1 MRLSI
6 ILPVRNEEEIIE
18 KTIKNILFYLKGNTF
33 KYEIIVVLNGCVD
46 DTEHK
51 VKALQVRNKSKIII
65 LKSQPGYG
73 YALKKGL
80 KTARG
85 KYITIFNVD
94 FYDLRMLDLI
104 KVDLYGKDLV
114 IGSKM
119 AHWSSDK
126 RPFARRLVSF
136 MFNLYLKIFYSF
148 KGSDTHGL
156 KIMKKEVVN
165 GILKKCKTYGGIFDT
180 EFVLR
185 SQREGYRIIDVPVDI
200 CEVRKAR
207 FSNRLFS
214 TPKDIYKLYSA
225 LKND

>member
-18 KTIKNILFYLKGNTF
+18 KTIKNILVYLKNNAF
-33 KYEIIVVLNGCVD
+33 KYEIIVVLNGCID
-46 DTEHK
+46 STEK
-51 VKALQVRNKSKIII
+51 KIKAIQDKNRSKINI

-80 KTARG
+80 KAAKG

-94 FYDLRMLDLI
+94 FYDLRLLDLI
-104 KVDLYGKDLV
+104 KIDLYGKDLV

-119 AHWSSDK
+119 AYWSTDK
-126 RPFARRLVSF
+126 RPLIRRAVSF
-136 MFNLYLKIFYSF
+136 IFNLYLRFFYGF

-156 KIMKKEVVN
+156 KIMKKDVVDEV
-165 GILKKCKTYGGIFDT
+165 LKKCKTSDGIFDT
-180 EFVLR
+180 EFVIR
-185 SQREGYRIIDVPVDI
+185 SQRMGFKIIDVPVDI

-207 FSNRLFS
+207 FTNRFLS
-214 TPKDIYKLYSA
+214 TPIDMYNLYKA
-225 LKND
+225 LQ